1 MPQIKRTLTE
11 GIGHDGR
18 ALKQP
23 MARQI
28 YFKKMKDADID
39 AIVAWLRTLPPLE

>member
-1 MPQIKRTLTE
+1 
-11 GIGHDGR
+11 
-18 ALKQP
+18 

-39 AIVAWLRTLPPLE
+39 SIVAWLRTLPPLE

>member
-1 MPQIKRTLTE
+1 
-11 GIGHDGR
+11 
-18 ALKQP
+18 